1 MGVAYEKKI
10 NKNFE
15 ISIIFYI
22 FAIEEFSYRYQSR
35 GRQSFI

>member
-1 MGVAYEKKI
+1 MGVAYEKNI

-22 FAIEEFSYRYQSR
+22 FAKEENN
-35 GRQSFI
+35 I

>member
-22 FAIEEFSYRYQSR
+22 FAMILKVY
-35 GRQSFI
+35 IHI

>member
-1 MGVAYEKKI
+1 MGVACEKKI

-22 FAIEEFSYRYQSR
+22 FAIILILIFNLNSY
-35 GRQSFI
+35 IKV

>member
-1 MGVAYEKKI
+1 MCVAYEKNI

-22 FAIEEFSYRYQSR
+22 FALILILSIFNINSY
-35 GRQSFI
+35 IKV

>member
-1 MGVAYEKKI
+1 MGVACEKNI

-22 FAIEEFSYRYQSR
+22 FAKEENN
-35 GRQSFI
+35 I

>member
-1 MGVAYEKKI
+1 MGVAYEKKNI

-22 FAIEEFSYRYQSR
+22 FAKEENN
-35 GRQSFI
+35 I